1 MSTIYHEPQTMR
13 YFISDYNS
21 HLSWW
26 IFTLFAPIE
35 TEMKLNTIQMSNKI
49 YNSAVTSTEAM
60 FSAVQDD
67 HG

>member
-1 MSTIYHEPQTMR
+1 MR

-35 TEMKLNTIQMSNKI
+35 TEIKLNTIQMSNKI